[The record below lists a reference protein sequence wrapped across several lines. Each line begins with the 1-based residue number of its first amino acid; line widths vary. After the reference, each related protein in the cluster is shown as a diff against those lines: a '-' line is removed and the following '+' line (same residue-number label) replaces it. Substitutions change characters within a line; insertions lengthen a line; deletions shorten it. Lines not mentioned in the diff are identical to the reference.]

1 VGQASWPVLVV
12 QMNSPKSRKSK
23 ADRTLGF
30 TKERLD
36 ELVEEAIIDAYGDS
50 EQATGFYTIWDE
62 NLKLPFETEVLG
74 VKVTVE
80 AIDFAGD
87 DRLVAVCKKGTKRQ
101 RISLKDLPLPSPLP
115 EGAEW
120 IAAYRHWLKWED

>member
-1 VGQASWPVLVV
+1 MGQASWPVLVV
-12 QMNSPKSRKSK
+12 QMNSPKTRKSK
-23 ADRTLGF
+23 ANTTLGF
-30 TKERLD
+30 SKDRLD
-36 ELVEEAIIDAYGDS
+36 ELVEEATVDANCEE
-50 EQATGFYTIWDE
+50 EQATGFYTMLE
-62 NLKLPFETEVLG
+62 NDLKLPFETEVLG

-101 RISLKDLPLPSPLP
+101 RISLKDLPLPSPMP